1 MKDKINRFMNGR
13 YGTDELNR
21 ALSTVTMIF
30 LGISLLFRFWIWKAF
45 FIGTAIYSIYRML
58 SRNIVKRR
66 RENEAFK
73 QILNMSERQSDVI
86 RRNHEDKNYKYF
98 VCRQCGQKIRI
109 PRKKGKIEITCP
121 VCRYSFK
128 AKT

>member
-13 YGTDELNR
+13 YGADDLNR
-21 ALSTVTMIF
+21 ALSILSIIF
-30 LGISLLFRFWIWKAF
+30 LGISLLFEFWIWKAVF
-45 FIGTAIYSIYRML
+45 ACLAICTIYRML
-58 SRNIVKRR
+58 SKNIVKRQS
-66 RENEAFK
+66 ENEKFK
-73 QILNMSERQSDVI
+73 QILKMSERQNDVI

-121 VCRYSFK
+121 TCRYSFK